1 MLLEDGLTLVT
12 PCSSGPVPQNPS
24 PMTSTDLM
32 STALEAEVPL
42 PISILSDLGRGY
54 LRKIFKANDED
65 KVRQIIAL
73 WPKLVLTAKAPQVH
87 DKHVTAASN
96 ALCVY
101 LNCGLTSDV
110 PAIQDLILSR
120 EAWFDALQCA
130 HKAFDD
136 GKTKPAFQIMETL
149 CDVLRK
155 MSDQEKIA
163 EILRSATLPLIRNVL
178 LPSPQSEV
186 KKSCLMISC
195 LYRKNLIGVS
205 LESFVQQSTADHFLR
220 WNQRLVK
227 HNISPADVSCV
238 ENDTMAS
245 IFLALIFA
253 SIDVDTRSA
262 AMKLYSFLCTSDAEE
277 PAGTSLQITAERV
290 IELYLE
296 KNHESLGD
304 FAQNVLPLVLCDR
317 ERFMA
322 FIEPRCHSC
331 CQNESTLALF
341 LLSLRVGVQ
350 KNLLSDNDAL
360 SFVNSAFTTPSYPGP
375 CEEDRYRCF
384 RHIFMVAS
392 SEISILAYALL
403 TANPSTNA
411 ILDAEAL
418 DCMASSLKYLH
429 EDADAHERGE
439 ILSIT
444 KRLLSRIQTSYTS
457 LCKKSAQSN
466 DDETDTVLRQYRTFS
481 IRFFDFLKEEL
492 GAGISYPR
500 HILSLQSLKYFL
512 SLSIEPHT
520 FDDDLV
526 MTRSLYNLTLDPFEE
541 VRVHAATLLRILNM
555 RNAKLVSR
563 VGGSDFL
570 QKVGMLAVQT
580 VRGDHADG
588 MGRLLAV
595 LPSLNNTDEPVEFA
609 GKTAIMRSISRLENA
624 ISDGGNLRPGSTVP
638 VHGHLLA
645 LYYHLQ
651 DLRGHCDPD
660 LIPSKVFSICHRIW
674 EEVQPQLCV
683 DSPETATEVADD
695 EGTEGPKDLLAYS
708 WRALRDSSLVIQALL
723 MVCPPDREVYSVAGR
738 LCMDQLMSL
747 RHRGAFSTVA
757 QTFLACCDLV
767 RGATQPDIRNLIN
780 EWYKVALNEIDEQA
794 SRLTRRSAGLPAM
807 MTALLS
813 PADRG
818 FFSSAVCDLMAV
830 ARLPTENLGYDEGQ
844 LRLPQVHALN
854 CLKDIMT
861 SSRFS
866 VVIVQFLS
874 SILDLA
880 ASCLSSKIWAIRNCG
895 LMLLRACI
903 GRFNSTNTND
913 QHSPEEPSI
922 EVSGDDTPTTI
933 AIRLL
938 ESARDRRISDASNAN
953 TEHVF
958 AGLDLLAHSQ
968 QGEARSGSLVMMIAG
983 ELSNPTWAVRDQ
995 AAYLIANRLS
1005 SLGPSLA
1012 AQTILE
1018 TVGPIQTEN
1027 KAHGVLLCCKYLMIE
1042 TRQAMTGSELDSIVT
1057 SLADALTI
1065 STAAHYRSPYVNAA
1079 WLDVLNEAAV
1089 FVWDNGW
1096 DYEIIEKYSYANRAH
1111 SATNSKS
1118 VHFSYLSQRV
1128 LPQRLYCRLLQDEAA
1143 LSWGPWELN
1152 AQLIQDLIADAEA
1165 LSFFVKT
1172 ANERLCGKPRLS
1184 LVTLLISLIAEI
1196 YQNGPGQ
1203 QDVLEQAFSALEQCL
1218 SFGIK
1223 PDSRSWHI
1231 LSQHIILE
1239 QLGSTRDLWN
1249 AGIKLEAQILAGFV
1263 LPCESYIGASERIT
1277 IWLGAVKHASMDYLD
1292 FPTRLS
1298 AAKALSTFSGS
1309 MGLLHDDGWGQRT
1322 RLDLLLVL
1330 YDLLNDDD
1338 EDVRSEAVSAA
1349 ANVYLT
1355 QTLGLCALAAREK
1368 LLQELCLQYGQT
1380 ELLAEAALLKVMQ
1393 VGQES
1398 NGSLCNNELSGLF
1411 ETSVTSRMSGIL
1423 KSKNDLFA
1431 EEKQNLYIDDV
1442 REIKSWTT
1450 VLSQSAFRSLSQQQV
1465 HAAVN
1470 WTLVGLDQT
1479 LMSLQDSSLL
1489 VHPLGVTYDHEL
1501 LVVFLQVVCLAG
1513 ILLGG
1518 HQVANPETLTL
1529 VMQKLEQM
1537 ESVLA
1542 NADGNVILIDAV
1554 TSALTRRLSE
1564 D

>member
-1 MLLEDGLTLVT
+1 M
-12 PCSSGPVPQNPS
+12 
-24 PMTSTDLM
+24 DLM

-42 PISILSDLGRGY
+42 SIPILSDLGRGY

-73 WPKLVLTAKAPQVH
+73 WPKLVLTAKAPQVL
-87 DKHVTAASN
+87 DKHVTAAAN

-101 LNCGLTSDV
+101 LNCGVTSDV
-110 PAIQDLILSR
+110 PAIQDLVLSR

-155 MSDQEKIA
+155 VGDQEKIA
-163 EILRSATLPLIRNVL
+163 EFLRSATLPLIRNVL

-186 KKSCLMISC
+186 KKACLMISC

-205 LESFVQQSTADHFLR
+205 LESFVQQSTADHFLH

-227 HNISPADVSCV
+227 HNISPTDVSCV

-245 IFLALIFA
+245 LFLALIFA

-262 AMKLYSFLCTSDAEE
+262 AMKLYSFLCTSNAEE

-296 KNHESLGD
+296 KNHDSLGD
-304 FAQNVLPLVLCDR
+304 FAQNVLPVVLCDR

-331 CQNESTLALF
+331 CHSESTLALF
-341 LLSLRVGVQ
+341 LSALRVGVQ
-350 KNLLSDNDAL
+350 KNLLSDNEVL
-360 SFVNSAFTTPSYPGP
+360 TFVNSAFTTPSYTDP
-375 CEEDRYRCF
+375 CEQDRYRWF

-392 SEISILAYALL
+392 SDIRILAYALL
-403 TANPSTNA
+403 MANPSTNA
-411 ILDAEAL
+411 ILDADAL
-418 DCMASSLKYLH
+418 DCIVSSLKYLH

-444 KRLLSRIQTSYTS
+444 KRLSSRIQTSYTS
-457 LCKKSAQSN
+457 LCKKSAQNN
-466 DDETDTVLRQYRTFS
+466 DDETNTVLRRYRTFS
-481 IRFFDFLKEEL
+481 TRFFDFLKEEL

-500 HILSLQSLKYFL
+500 HILSLQSLKYFF
-512 SLSIEPHT
+512 SLSIDPHT
-520 FDDDLV
+520 FDGDVVL
-526 MTRSLYNLTLDPFEE
+526 TSSLCNLTLDPFEE
-541 VRVHAATLLRILNM
+541 VRVHAATLLRVLTM
-555 RNAKLVSR
+555 RNPTMVYR

-570 QKVGMLAVQT
+570 QEVERLAVQT

-588 MGRLLAV
+588 LGRLLGV
-595 LPSLNNTDEPVEFA
+595 LSSLSNADEPVESA
-609 GKTAIMRSISRLENA
+609 VKTAIMRSISRLENA
-624 ISDGGNLRPGSTVP
+624 TSNGSNLRPGSTFP
-638 VHGHLLA
+638 IHGHLLA
-645 LYYHLQ
+645 LYYQLQ
-651 DLRGHCDPD
+651 DLQGHCGQDF
-660 LIPSKVFSICHRIW
+660 IASRVFSICHRIW
-674 EEVQPQLCV
+674 EEAQPQLCV

-708 WRALRDSSLVIQALL
+708 WRALRDS
-723 MVCPPDREVYSVAGR
+723 
-738 LCMDQLMSL
+738 
-747 RHRGAFSTVA
+747 RGAFSTVA

-780 EWYKVALNEIDEQA
+780 EWYKIALNEIDEQA
-794 SRLTRRSAGLPAM
+794 GRLTRRSAGLPAM

-830 ARLPTENLGYDEGQ
+830 ARLSTENLGYDEGQ

-922 EVSGDDTPTTI
+922 EVTGDDTPTTI
-933 AIRLL
+933 AMRLL
-938 ESARDRRISDASNAN
+938 ESARDRRISDASNAD

-968 QGEARSGSLVMMIAG
+968 QGDAMSASLVMIIAG

-1012 AQTILE
+1012 IRTILE
-1018 TVGPIQTEN
+1018 TVRKIQSEN

-1057 SLADALTI
+1057 SLAHALKIFAT
-1065 STAAHYRSPYVNAA
+1065 TRYRSPYVNAA

-1096 DYEIIEKYSYANRAH
+1096 DYETIENCSYANRAH

-1128 LPQRLYCRLLQDEAA
+1128 LLQRLYCRLLQNEPAVFRDEV
-1143 LSWGPWELN
+1143 N
-1152 AQLIQDLIADAEA
+1152 DQLIQDLIADTEA

-1218 SFGIK
+1218 SFGIM

-1277 IWLGAVKHASMDYLD
+1277 IWLDAVKHASMDYLD

-1298 AAKALSTFSGS
+1298 AANALSTFIGN
-1309 MGLLHDDGWGQRT
+1309 MGLLHDDGPGQRT

-1338 EDVRSEAVSAA
+1338 EDVRCEAVSAA
-1349 ANVYLT
+1349 ANVFLT
-1355 QTLGLCALAAREK
+1355 QPVRLGALGLCALAAREK
-1368 LLQELCLQYGQT
+1368 LLEELCLQYGQT
-1380 ELLAEAALLKVMQ
+1380 GLLAEAALLKVIQ

-1398 NGSLCNNELSGLF
+1398 NGSLRDNELSGLF

-1442 REIKSWTT
+1442 REIKSWTK
-1450 VLSQSAFRSLSQQQV
+1450 VLSQSAFQSLSQQQI
-1465 HAAVN
+1465 HAAAI
-1470 WTLVGLDQT
+1470 WTLAGLEQT
-1479 LMSLQDSSLL
+1479 LTSLQDSSML
-1489 VHPLGVTYDHEL
+1489 VHPLGITYDHEL
-1501 LVVFLQVVCLAG
+1501 LVVFLQVVSLAG
-1513 ILLGG
+1513 VLLGG

-1529 VMQKLEQM
+1529 VRQKLEQM

-1542 NADGNVILIDAV
+1542 DGDGNVILTNAV